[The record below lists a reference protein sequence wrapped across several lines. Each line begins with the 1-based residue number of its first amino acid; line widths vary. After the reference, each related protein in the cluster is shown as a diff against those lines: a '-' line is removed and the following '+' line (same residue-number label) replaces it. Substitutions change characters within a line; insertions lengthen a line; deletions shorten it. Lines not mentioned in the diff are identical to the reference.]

1 MKLIDLIEGI
11 EIVESSADFEMEI
24 SSVSYDSRTVQPGSM
39 FVAVKG
45 YESDGYDFIES
56 AILNGA
62 SCILC
67 EKKPAVD
74 VPYVCTAHMRRALSV
89 VSANWFGNPARQ
101 MKLIGVTGTNGK
113 TTTTNLIKK
122 IIENCSNQK
131 VGLIGTN
138 QNMIGET
145 VFAAER
151 TTPESYEIQKL
162 FRQMADEGCA
172 YVVMEV
178 SSHALVL
185 DRVYGVPFE
194 LGIFTNLTPDHLDFH
209 HTMEEYGA
217 AKAILFSNCRLGI
230 INLDDSH
237 AQAMTGAAS
246 CPVYTYSA
254 EKDEADLVAK
264 DIKFRADSVEFIAL
278 TIGKLQ
284 RIELAIPG
292 MFSVYNALA
301 AIAAALNLGLELPE
315 IAEALKEC
323 SGVMGRAEVVPTGRD
338 FTVIIDYAHT
348 PDALENII
356 RTVRE
361 VADGRVVTL
370 FGCGGDRDKTKR
382 PVMGKIAAD
391 LSDFVIVTSD
401 NPRTEVPE
409 EIISEILT
417 GMTGTETPYVVIENR
432 REAIGWA
439 IGHAQEND
447 VIILA
452 GKGHETYQIFGKE
465 KIHFDEREVVADF
478 LASLEKRKTDQPES

>member
-45 YESDGYDFIES
+45 YESDGYDFIDS
-56 AILNGA
+56 AIHSGA

-74 VPYVCTAHMRRALSV
+74 VPYVRTVHMRRALSI

-122 IIENCSNQK
+122 IIESCSDQK

-217 AKAILFSNCRLGI
+217 AKAILFSSCRLGI

-237 AQAMTGAAS
+237 AQAMANAAS

-478 LASLEKRKTDQPES
+478 LASLEKRKTDRPES